1 MFGDRFEI
9 CQTGSEDDLRIA
21 QHFGG
26 FFSSSKSSPSNRKKA
41 FYTSRLPKN
50 EESRGIYVYEA
61 AKNFELF
68 LKIQNQNL
76 KI

>member
-1 MFGDRFEI
+1 MFADRFEV
-9 CQTGSEDDLRIA
+9 CQTGGLGRRLA
-21 QHFGG
+21 QHFCG
-26 FFSSSKSSPSNRKKA
+26 FFSSSKSAPANRKKA

-68 LKIQNQNL
+68 LKIQNQSL